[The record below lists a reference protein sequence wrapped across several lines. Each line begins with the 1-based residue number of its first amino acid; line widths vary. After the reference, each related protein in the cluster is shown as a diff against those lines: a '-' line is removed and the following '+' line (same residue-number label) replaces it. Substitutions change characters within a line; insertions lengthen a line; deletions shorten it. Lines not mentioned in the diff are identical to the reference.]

1 MIYWIILGVVALLA
15 AMLIFIGCC
24 HYSHKGFRKWVFDNI
39 KTEGSHAIIGV
50 ICGVLAFVFVIMS
63 MFVIDA
69 QVSNI
74 TNKAEY
80 MAQYDVLNYGVQ
92 HMSDDSIDE
101 LYKMEL
107 YSQVKEYNA
116 EVAGYKAQLENPW
129 TYIFVSPCFDEIP
142 LIQLGGHTE

>member
-15 AMLIFIGCC
+15 AMLIFIQTN
-24 HYSHKGFRKWVFDNI
+24 YSSRGFRGWVYRNI
-39 KTEGSHAIIGV
+39 EGEWPHVVIGILCAV
-50 ICGVLAFVFVIMS
+50 TAFAFVIMS
-63 MFVIDA
+63 MFAIDA

-74 TNKAEY
+74 SNKAKY
-80 MAQYDVLNYGVQ
+80 MAQYEVLNYSVQ
-92 HMSDDSIDE
+92 HMPEDSIDE

-129 TYIFVSPCFDEIP
+129 VDIFVSPCFEDIP
-142 LIQLGGHTE
+142 LIELE

>member
-1 MIYWIILGVVALLA
+1 MIYWIILGAVALLA
-15 AMLIFIGCC
+15 AMLIFIGRC
-24 HYSHKGFRKWVFDNI
+24 HYSHKGFRKWVYNI
-39 KTEGSHAIIGV
+39 KIEGSHAIIGV
-50 ICGVLAFVFVIMS
+50 TCGVLAFVFIIMS

-80 MAQYDVLNYGVQ
+80 MAQYEVLNYGVQ

-116 EVAGYKAQLENPW
+116 AVAGYKAQLENPW
-129 TYIFVSPCFDEIP
+129 TYIFVSPCFEEIP